1 MTWKFLKEKMM
12 VLQFV
17 FKMGN
22 ETMLNNLLWDGLE
35 IWDVA
40 VCVENFW
47 TLVTTHQLSAIH
59 THCTPVFIGIIFL
72 CLPSTLS
79 MFWKTN

>member
-1 MTWKFLKEKMM
+1 MTWKFLKEKKM

-17 FKMGN
+17 FSMGN
-22 ETMLNNLLWDGLE
+22 GKKLNNLLWDGLE

-40 VCVENFW
+40 VRMEHFW
-47 TLVTTHQLSAIH
+47 TLVTTHQLSTIH
-59 THCTPVFIGIIFL
+59 THCTPVLIGIIFL

-79 MFWKTN
+79 MF